1 MLNIITRLLGI
12 GNGAGVATSIM
23 GGVNYVTIASLGTWA
38 WVHRDEVVTFN
49 MSLGTL
55 GLIVGAALFVLEI
68 NRRTPAPFHP
78 PGQE

>member
-1 MLNIITRLLGI
+1 MQFLLKLLGI
-12 GNGAGVATSIM
+12 GNGAGVASSIM

-38 WVHRDEVVTFN
+38 WVHRDEVITFN

-55 GLIVGAALFVLEI
+55 GLIVGACLFMLEL
-68 NRRTPAPFHP
+68 NRRTPPPYHP

>member
-1 MLNIITRLLGI
+1 MLSFVLKLLGI
-12 GNGAGVATSIM
+12 GNGAGIATSVM

-38 WVHRDEVVTFN
+38 WLHRDEVVTFN

-55 GLIVGAALFVLEI
+55 GLIVGAALFFLEL
-68 NRRTPAPFHP
+68 NRRTPPPYH